1 MFSGIVEEVGVV
13 TALTRPAADAAR
25 MTIGARAVLAGAE
38 VGASIAVDGVCQTVT
53 AAGGGTF
60 TIDSVGA
67 TLRKTTLGSFAVGRR
82 VNLERPL
89 GYGDRVD
96 GHLVQGHVN
105 DTGTVTRWQTL
116 GAARWLEVRL
126 PPALLPYVVAEGSI
140 AIDGISLTVAGLQD
154 DRAGF
159 SIIPHTARATA
170 LTDRRVGEPVNVE
183 VDVIAKYVERLAGPH
198 RSRGRASDGG
208 AGASDGAGGARDGA
222 SRDGGGEPV
231 PAMSGVDRAAR
242 AIAGGGM
249 VLMIDDVDREN
260 EGDLVAAAALIT
272 PRTVTHMLRQAS
284 GVLCAAITA
293 ERAESLQLAPMAA
306 VNTALHGTRFTV
318 SVDVVRGA
326 TTGESAH
333 DRAATLRALADPQ
346 AAPADFAR
354 PGHVFPLVADPGGVA
369 ARPGHTEAAVELA
382 ARAGLPPA
390 AAICPVLDDD
400 GGMAGRAGLSRLAA
414 RLGVPMLHVAELAS

>member
-25 MTIGARAVLAGAE
+25 MIIGARTVLAGTE
-38 VGASIAVDGVCQTVT
+38 VGASIAVDGVCQTVVAIDGRT
-53 AAGGGTF
+53 L

-67 TLRKTTLGSFAVGRR
+67 TLRKTTLGSFAAGRR

-89 GYGDRVD
+89 PYGNRVD

-105 DTGTVTRWQTL
+105 DTGTVTRWEKL

-126 PPALLPYVVAEGSI
+126 PRPLLPYVVLEGSI
-140 AIDGISLTVAGLQD
+140 AIDGVSLTVAGLDD

-170 LTDRRVGEPVNVE
+170 LTDRRVGDPVNVE
-183 VDVIAKYVERLAGPH
+183 VDMIAKYVERLAGPH
-198 RSRGRASDGG
+198 A
-208 AGASDGAGGARDGA
+208 AGAAGGTA
-222 SRDGGGEPV
+222 SPAADADEPA
-231 PAMSGVDRAAR
+231 PMAGVDEAAE
-242 AIAGGGM
+242 AIARGEM

-260 EGDLVAAAALIT
+260 EGDLVAAAALVT
-272 PRTVTHMLRQAS
+272 PRIATCMLRRAS
-284 GVLCAAITA
+284 GLLCAAITA
-293 ERAESLQLAPMAA
+293 ERAEQLDLPPMAQ

-318 SVDVVRGA
+318 SIDAVRGT

-346 AAPADFAR
+346 ASPADFAR
-354 PGHVFPLVADPGGVA
+354 PGHLFPLVADPGGVA
-369 ARPGHTEAAVELA
+369 ARAGHTEAAVELA
-382 ARAGLPPA
+382 ARAGLPAA

-400 GGMAGRAGLSRLAA
+400 GGMARRAGLSRLAR
-414 RLGVPMLHVAELAS
+414 RLRVPMLHVAQLAS

>member
-13 TALTRPAADAAR
+13 TALTRRAADAVR
-25 MTIGARAVLAGAE
+25 MTIGARTVLAGAG
-38 VGASIAVDGVCQTVT
+38 VGASIAVDGVCQTVI
-53 AAGGGTF
+53 AIDDRTF

-67 TLRKTTLGSFAVGRR
+67 TLRKTTLGSFAIGRR

-89 GYGDRVD
+89 AFGTRVD

-105 DTGTVTRWQTL
+105 DTATVTRWEQL

-126 PPALLPYVVAEGSI
+126 PPVLLPYVVPEGSI
-140 AIDGISLTVAGLQD
+140 AIDGVSLTVAGLQD

-183 VDVIAKYVERLAGPH
+183 IDVIAKYVERLAGAH
-198 RSRGRASDGG
+198 RAAAVDDGT
-208 AGASDGAGGARDGA
+208 D
-222 SRDGGGEPV
+222 RDGGGPV
-231 PAMSGVDRAAR
+231 PAMASVAEAAQ
-242 AIAGGGM
+242 AIAGGRM

-272 PRTVTHMLRQAS
+272 PRIVTHMLRQAS

-293 ERAESLQLAPMAA
+293 ERAERLELAPMSP

-318 SVDVVRGA
+318 SIDAVRGT

-333 DRAATLRALADPQ
+333 DRAATLRAVADPR

-369 ARPGHTEAAVELA
+369 ARPGHTEAAVALA
-382 ARAGLPPA
+382 ARAGLPAA

-400 GGMAGRAGLSRLAA
+400 GGMARRAGLSRLAA
-414 RLGVPMLHVAELAS
+414 RLRVPMLHVAQLAS

>member
-25 MTIGARAVLAGAE
+25 MIIGARTVLAGTE
-38 VGASIAVDGVCQTVT
+38 VGASIAVDGVCQTVVAIDGRT
-53 AAGGGTF
+53 L

-67 TLRKTTLGSFAVGRR
+67 TLRKTTLGSFAPGRR

-89 GYGDRVD
+89 AYGNRVD

-105 DTGTVTRWQTL
+105 DTGTVTRWEKL
-116 GAARWLEVRL
+116 GAARWLEIRL
-126 PPALLPYVVAEGSI
+126 PRPLLPYVVLEGSI
-140 AIDGISLTVAGLQD
+140 AIDGVSLTVAGLED

-170 LTDRRVGEPVNVE
+170 LTDRRVGDPVNVE
-183 VDVIAKYVERLAGPH
+183 VDMIAKYVERLAGPH
-198 RSRGRASDGG
+198 A
-208 AGASDGAGGARDGA
+208 AGAAGGTANPAADA
-222 SRDGGGEPV
+222 DEPA
-231 PAMSGVDRAAR
+231 PMAGVDEAAE
-242 AIAGGGM
+242 AIARGEM

-260 EGDLVAAAALIT
+260 EGDLVAAAALVT
-272 PRTVTHMLRQAS
+272 PRIATCMLRRAS
-284 GVLCAAITA
+284 GLLCAAITA
-293 ERAESLQLAPMAA
+293 ERAEQLDLPPMAQ

-318 SVDVVRGA
+318 SIDAVRGT

-346 AAPADFAR
+346 ASPADFAR
-354 PGHVFPLVADPGGVA
+354 PGHLFPLVADPGGVA
-369 ARPGHTEAAVELA
+369 ARAGHTEAAVELA
-382 ARAGLPPA
+382 ARAGLPAA

-400 GGMAGRAGLSRLAA
+400 GGMARRAGLSGLARRLK
-414 RLGVPMLHVAELAS
+414 VPMLHVAQLAS

>member
-13 TALTRPAADAAR
+13 TAIARPAADAAR

-38 VGASIAVDGVCQTVT
+38 VGASIAVDGVCQTVVAVDGRT
-53 AAGGGTF
+53 L

-89 GYGDRVD
+89 AYGGRVD

-105 DTGTVTRWQTL
+105 DTGTVTRWEQL

-126 PPALLPYVVAEGSI
+126 PPALLPYVVPEGSI
-140 AIDGISLTVAGLQD
+140 AIDGVSLTVAGLQD

-170 LTDRRVGEPVNVE
+170 LTDRQVGEPVNVE
-183 VDVIAKYVERLAGPH
+183 VDVIAKYVERLAGAHRPH
-198 RSRGRASDGG
+198 DGASDGG
-208 AGASDGAGGARDGA
+208 VSP
-222 SRDGGGEPV
+222 DGGEGPV
-231 PAMSGVDRAAR
+231 PAMAGVDDAAQ
-242 AIAGGGM
+242 AIAGGKM

-293 ERAESLQLAPMAA
+293 ERAERLQLGPMAA

-318 SVDVVRGA
+318 SVDAVRGT

-333 DRAATLRALADPQ
+333 DRAATLRAIADPQ

-354 PGHVFPLVADPGGVA
+354 PGHVFPLVADPGGVT

-382 ARAGLPPA
+382 ARAGLPA
-390 AAICPVLDDD
+390 VAAICPVLDDD

-414 RLGVPMLHVAELAS
+414 RLGAPMLHVAQLGS

>member
-25 MTIGARAVLAGAE
+25 MTIGARTVLAGTE
-38 VGASIAVDGVCQTVT
+38 VGASIAVDGVCQTVVAIDGRT
-53 AAGGGTF
+53 L

-89 GYGDRVD
+89 AYGNRVD

-105 DTGTVTRWQTL
+105 DTGTVTRWEKL

-126 PPALLPYVVAEGSI
+126 PRPLLPYVVLEGSI
-140 AIDGISLTVAGLQD
+140 AIDGVSLTVAGLED

-170 LTDRRVGEPVNVE
+170 LTDRRVGDPVNVE
-183 VDVIAKYVERLAGPH
+183 VDMIAKYVERLAGPH
-198 RSRGRASDGG
+198 A
-208 AGASDGAGGARDGA
+208 AGADDGTANPAADA
-222 SRDGGGEPV
+222 DEPV
-231 PAMSGVDRAAR
+231 PMTGVDEAAE
-242 AIAGGGM
+242 AIARGEM

-260 EGDLVAAAALIT
+260 EGDLVAAASLVT
-272 PRTVTHMLRQAS
+272 PRIATCMLRRAS
-284 GVLCAAITA
+284 GLLCAAITA
-293 ERAESLQLAPMAA
+293 ERAEQLELPPMAQ

-318 SVDVVRGA
+318 SIDAVRGT

-333 DRAATLRALADPQ
+333 DRAATLRAVADPQ
-346 AAPADFAR
+346 ASPADFAR

-369 ARPGHTEAAVELA
+369 ARAGHTEAAVELA
-382 ARAGLPPA
+382 ARAGLPAA

-400 GGMAGRAGLSRLAA
+400 GGMARRAGLSRLAR
-414 RLGVPMLHVAELAS
+414 RLRVPMLHVAQLAS

>member
-13 TALTRPAADAAR
+13 TALTRRAADAVR
-25 MTIGARAVLAGAE
+25 MTIGARTVLDGTE
-38 VGASIAVDGVCQTVT
+38 VGASIAVDGVCQTVIASDDRT
-53 AAGGGTF
+53 L

-67 TLRKTTLGSFAVGRR
+67 TLRKTTLGSFAIGRR

-89 GYGDRVD
+89 AFGARVD

-105 DTGTVTRWQTL
+105 DTATVTRWEKL

-126 PPALLPYVVAEGSI
+126 PPALLPYVVPEGSI
-140 AIDGISLTVAGLQD
+140 AIDGVSLTVAGLQD
-154 DRAGF
+154 DRASF

-170 LTDRRVGEPVNVE
+170 LTDRQAGEPVNVE
-183 VDVIAKYVERLAGPH
+183 IDMIAKYVERLAGAH
-198 RSRGRASDGG
+198 RAAAVDDGTDRDQG
-208 AGASDGAGGARDGA
+208 DGAG
-222 SRDGGGEPV
+222 PV
-231 PAMSGVDRAAR
+231 PAMASVAEAAQ
-242 AIAGGGM
+242 AIARGRM

-272 PRTVTHMLRQAS
+272 PRIVTHMLRQAS

-293 ERAESLQLAPMAA
+293 ERAEQLELAPMSS

-318 SVDVVRGA
+318 SVDAVRGT

-333 DRAATLRALADPQ
+333 DRAATLRAVADPR

-369 ARPGHTEAAVELA
+369 ARPGHTEAAVALA
-382 ARAGLPPA
+382 AHAGLPAA

-400 GGMAGRAGLSRLAA
+400 GGMARRAGLSRLAA
-414 RLGVPMLHVAELAS
+414 RLRVPMLHVAQLAS

>member
-13 TALTRPAADAAR
+13 TALTRPAPDAAR

-126 PPALLPYVVAEGSI
+126 PPALLPYVVPEGSI
-140 AIDGISLTVAGLQD
+140 AIDGVSLTVAGLRD

-198 RSRGRASDGG
+198 RPRGRTSDGG
-208 AGASDGAGGARDGA
+208 AGASDG
-222 SRDGGGEPV
+222 GGEPV
-231 PAMSGVDRAAR
+231 RAMAGVDRAAQ

-249 VLMIDDVDREN
+249 VLMIDDADREN

-284 GVLCAAITA
+284 GLLCAAITA
-293 ERAESLQLAPMAA
+293 ERAERLQLAPMAA

-400 GGMAGRAGLSRLAA
+400 GGMAGRAGLSRLAT
-414 RLGVPMLHVAELAS
+414 RLGVPMLHVAQLAS

>member
-13 TALTRPAADAAR
+13 TALARPAPDAAR
-25 MTIGARAVLAGAE
+25 MTIGARTVLAGTE
-38 VGASIAVDGVCQTVT
+38 VGASIAVDGVCQTVV
-53 AAGGGTF
+53 AIDGGTL

-89 GYGDRVD
+89 AYGSRVD

-105 DTGTVTRWQTL
+105 DTGTVTRWEKL
-116 GAARWLEVRL
+116 GAALWLEVRL
-126 PPALLPYVVAEGSI
+126 PRPLLPYVVLEGSI
-140 AIDGISLTVAGLQD
+140 AIDGVSLTVAGLED

-170 LTDRRVGEPVNVE
+170 LTDRRVGDPVNVE
-183 VDVIAKYVERLAGPH
+183 VDMIAKYVERLAGPH
-198 RSRGRASDGG
+198 A
-208 AGASDGAGGARDGA
+208 AGAADGTA
-222 SRDGGGEPV
+222 SPAADADEPA
-231 PAMSGVDRAAR
+231 PMAGVDEAAE
-242 AIAGGGM
+242 AIARGEM

-260 EGDLVAAAALIT
+260 EGDLVAAASLVT
-272 PRTVTHMLRQAS
+272 PRIATCMLRQAS
-284 GVLCAAITA
+284 GLLCAAITT
-293 ERAESLQLAPMAA
+293 ERAEQLELPPMAQ

-318 SVDVVRGA
+318 SIDAVRGT

-333 DRAATLRALADPQ
+333 DRAATLRAVADPL
-346 AAPADFAR
+346 ASPADFAR

-369 ARPGHTEAAVELA
+369 ARAGHTEAAVELA
-382 ARAGLPPA
+382 TRAGLPAA

-400 GGMAGRAGLSRLAA
+400 GGMARRAGLSLLARRLK
-414 RLGVPMLHVAELAS
+414 VPMLHVAQLAS

>member
-25 MTIGARAVLAGAE
+25 MIIGARTVLAGTE
-38 VGASIAVDGVCQTVT
+38 VGASIAVDGVCQTVVAIDGRT
-53 AAGGGTF
+53 L

-67 TLRKTTLGSFAVGRR
+67 TLRKTTLGSFAPGRR

-89 GYGDRVD
+89 AYGNRVD

-105 DTGTVTRWQTL
+105 DTGTVTRWEKL

-126 PPALLPYVVAEGSI
+126 PRPLLPYVVLEGSI
-140 AIDGISLTVAGLQD
+140 AIDGVSLTVAGLDD

-170 LTDRRVGEPVNVE
+170 LTDRRVGDPVNVE
-183 VDVIAKYVERLAGPH
+183 VDMIAKYVERLAGPH
-198 RSRGRASDGG
+198 A
-208 AGASDGAGGARDGA
+208 AGAAGGTANPAADA
-222 SRDGGGEPV
+222 DEPA
-231 PAMSGVDRAAR
+231 PMAGVDEAAE
-242 AIAGGGM
+242 AIARGEM

-260 EGDLVAAAALIT
+260 EGDLVAAAALVT
-272 PRTVTHMLRQAS
+272 PRIATCMLRRAS
-284 GVLCAAITA
+284 GLLCAAITV
-293 ERAESLQLAPMAA
+293 ERAEQLDLPPMAQ

-318 SVDVVRGA
+318 SIDAVRGT

-346 AAPADFAR
+346 ASPADFAR
-354 PGHVFPLVADPGGVA
+354 PGHLFPLVADPGGVA
-369 ARPGHTEAAVELA
+369 ARAGHTEAAVELA
-382 ARAGLPPA
+382 ARAGLPAA

-400 GGMAGRAGLSRLAA
+400 GGMARRAGLSRLAR
-414 RLGVPMLHVAELAS
+414 RLKVPMLHVAQLAS

>member
-13 TALTRPAADAAR
+13 TALTRRAADALR
-25 MTIGARAVLAGAE
+25 MTIGARTVLAGAG
-38 VGASIAVDGVCQTVT
+38 VGASIAVDGVCQTVI
-53 AAGGGTF
+53 AIDDRTF

-67 TLRKTTLGSFAVGRR
+67 TLRKTTLGSFAIGRR

-89 GYGDRVD
+89 AFGTRVD

-105 DTGTVTRWQTL
+105 DTATVTRWEQL

-126 PPALLPYVVAEGSI
+126 PPVLLPYVVPEGSI
-140 AIDGISLTVAGLQD
+140 AIDGVSLTVAGLQD

-170 LTDRRVGEPVNVE
+170 LTDRKVGEPVNVE
-183 VDVIAKYVERLAGPH
+183 IDVIAKYVERLAGAH
-198 RSRGRASDGG
+198 RAAAVD
-208 AGASDGAGGARDGA
+208 DGAD
-222 SRDGGGEPV
+222 RDGGGPV
-231 PAMSGVDRAAR
+231 PAMASVAEAAQ
-242 AIAGGGM
+242 AIAGGRM

-272 PRTVTHMLRQAS
+272 PRIVTHMLRQAS

-293 ERAESLQLAPMAA
+293 ERAERLELAPMSP

-318 SVDVVRGA
+318 SIDAVRGT

-333 DRAATLRALADPQ
+333 DRAATLRAVADPR

-369 ARPGHTEAAVELA
+369 ARPGHTEAAVALA
-382 ARAGLPPA
+382 VRAGLPAA

-400 GGMAGRAGLSRLAA
+400 GGMARRAGLSRLAA
-414 RLGVPMLHVAELAS
+414 RLRVPMLHVAQLAS

>member
-13 TALTRPAADAAR
+13 TALTRRAADAVR
-25 MTIGARAVLAGAE
+25 MTIGARTVLAGAG
-38 VGASIAVDGVCQTVT
+38 VGASIAVDGVCQTVI
-53 AAGGGTF
+53 AIDDRTF

-67 TLRKTTLGSFAVGRR
+67 TLRKTTLGSFAIGRR

-89 GYGDRVD
+89 AFGTRVD

-105 DTGTVTRWQTL
+105 DTATVTRWEQL

-126 PPALLPYVVAEGSI
+126 PPVLLPYVVPEGSI
-140 AIDGISLTVAGLQD
+140 AIDGVSLTVAGLQD

-183 VDVIAKYVERLAGPH
+183 IDVIAKYVERLAGAH
-198 RSRGRASDGG
+198 RAAAVDDGT
-208 AGASDGAGGARDGA
+208 D
-222 SRDGGGEPV
+222 RDGGGPV
-231 PAMSGVDRAAR
+231 PAMASVAEAAQ
-242 AIAGGGM
+242 AIAGGRM

-272 PRTVTHMLRQAS
+272 PRIVTHMLRQAS

-293 ERAESLQLAPMAA
+293 ERAERLELAPMSP

-318 SVDVVRGA
+318 SIDAVRGT

-333 DRAATLRALADPQ
+333 DRAATLRAVADPR

-369 ARPGHTEAAVELA
+369 ARPGHTEAAVALA
-382 ARAGLPPA
+382 ARAGLPAA

-400 GGMAGRAGLSRLAA
+400 GGMARRAGLSRLAA
-414 RLGVPMLHVAELAS
+414 RLRVPMLHVAQLAP

>member
-13 TALTRPAADAAR
+13 TALTRRAADAVR
-25 MTIGARAVLAGAE
+25 MTIGARTVLAGAG
-38 VGASIAVDGVCQTVT
+38 VGASIAVDGVCQTVI
-53 AAGGGTF
+53 AIDDRTF
-60 TIDSVGA
+60 TVDSVGA
-67 TLRKTTLGSFAVGRR
+67 TLRKTTLGSFAIGRR

-89 GYGDRVD
+89 AFGTRVD

-105 DTGTVTRWQTL
+105 DTATVTRWEQL

-126 PPALLPYVVAEGSI
+126 PPVLLPYVVPEGSI
-140 AIDGISLTVAGLQD
+140 AIDGVSLTVAGLQD

-183 VDVIAKYVERLAGPH
+183 IDVIAKYVERLAGAH
-198 RSRGRASDGG
+198 RAAAVDDGT
-208 AGASDGAGGARDGA
+208 DRDG
-222 SRDGGGEPV
+222 DGGGPV
-231 PAMSGVDRAAR
+231 PAMASVAEAAQ
-242 AIAGGGM
+242 AIAGGRM

-272 PRTVTHMLRQAS
+272 PRIVTHMLRQAS

-293 ERAESLQLAPMAA
+293 ERAERLELAPMSP

-318 SVDVVRGA
+318 SIDAVRGT

-333 DRAATLRALADPQ
+333 DRAATLRAVADPR

-369 ARPGHTEAAVELA
+369 ARPGHTEAAVALA
-382 ARAGLPPA
+382 ARAGLPAA

-400 GGMAGRAGLSRLAA
+400 GGMARRAGLSRLAA
-414 RLGVPMLHVAELAS
+414 RLRVPMLHVAQLAS

>member
-25 MTIGARAVLAGAE
+25 MIIGARTVLAGTE
-38 VGASIAVDGVCQTVT
+38 VGASIAVDGVCQTVVAIDGRT
-53 AAGGGTF
+53 L

-67 TLRKTTLGSFAVGRR
+67 TLRKTTLGSFAPGRR

-89 GYGDRVD
+89 AYGNRVD

-105 DTGTVTRWQTL
+105 DTGTVTRWEKL

-126 PPALLPYVVAEGSI
+126 PRPLLPYVVLEGSI
-140 AIDGISLTVAGLQD
+140 AIDGVSLTVAGLDD

-170 LTDRRVGEPVNVE
+170 LTDRRVGDPVNVE
-183 VDVIAKYVERLAGPH
+183 VDMIAKYVERLAGPH
-198 RSRGRASDGG
+198 A
-208 AGASDGAGGARDGA
+208 AGAAGGTA
-222 SRDGGGEPV
+222 SPAADADEPA
-231 PAMSGVDRAAR
+231 PMAGVDEAAE
-242 AIAGGGM
+242 AIARGEM

-260 EGDLVAAAALIT
+260 EGDLVAAAALVT
-272 PRTVTHMLRQAS
+272 PRIATCMLRRAS
-284 GVLCAAITA
+284 GLLCAAITA
-293 ERAESLQLAPMAA
+293 ERAEQLDLPPMAQ

-318 SVDVVRGA
+318 SIDAVRGT

-346 AAPADFAR
+346 ASPADFAR
-354 PGHVFPLVADPGGVA
+354 PGHLFPLVADPGGVA
-369 ARPGHTEAAVELA
+369 ARAGHTEAAVELA
-382 ARAGLPPA
+382 ARAGLPAA

-400 GGMAGRAGLSRLAA
+400 GGMARRAGLSRLAR
-414 RLGVPMLHVAELAS
+414 RLKVPMLHVAQLAS

>member
-13 TALTRPAADAAR
+13 TALTRPAPDAAR
-25 MTIGARAVLAGAE
+25 MTIGARTVLAGTE
-38 VGASIAVDGVCQTVT
+38 VGASIAVDGVCQTVV
-53 AAGGGTF
+53 AIDGRAL

-67 TLRKTTLGSFAVGRR
+67 TLRKTTLGSFEVGRR

-89 GYGDRVD
+89 AYGSRVD
-96 GHLVQGHVN
+96 GHLVHGHVN
-105 DTGTVTRWQTL
+105 DTGTVIRWEKL

-126 PPALLPYVVAEGSI
+126 PRPLLPYVVLEGSI
-140 AIDGISLTVAGLQD
+140 AIDGVSLTVAGLED

-170 LTDRRVGEPVNVE
+170 LTDRRVGDPVNVE
-183 VDVIAKYVERLAGPH
+183 VDMIAKYVERLAGP
-198 RSRGRASDGG
+198 RGAASSDDVADQDDGDEP
-208 AGASDGAGGARDGA
+208 ASMAT
-222 SRDGGGEPV
+222 
-231 PAMSGVDRAAR
+231 VDEAAQ
-242 AIAGGGM
+242 AIAGGRM

-260 EGDLVAAAALIT
+260 EGDLVAAASLVT
-272 PRTVTHMLRQAS
+272 PRTATCMLRQAS
-284 GVLCAAITA
+284 GLLCAAITA
-293 ERAESLQLAPMAA
+293 ERAEQLDLPPMTQ

-318 SVDVVRGA
+318 SIDAVYGT

-333 DRAATLRALADPQ
+333 DRAATLRAVAD
-346 AAPADFAR
+346 ARASPADFAR

-382 ARAGLPPA
+382 ARAGLPAA

-400 GGMAGRAGLSRLAA
+400 GGMARRAGLSRLAR
-414 RLGVPMLHVAELAS
+414 RLRVPMLHVAQLAS

>member
-25 MTIGARAVLAGAE
+25 MTIGARAALAGTG
-38 VGASIAVDGVCQTVT
+38 VGASIAVDGVCQTVV
-53 AAGGGTF
+53 AIDGRSL

-105 DTGTVTRWQTL
+105 DTGTVTRWEQL

-126 PPALLPYVVAEGSI
+126 PPVLLPYVVPEGSI
-140 AIDGISLTVAGLQD
+140 AIDGVSLTVAGLQD

-170 LTDRRVGEPVNVE
+170 LTDRRVGDPVNVE
-183 VDVIAKYVERLAGPH
+183 VDMIAKYVERLAGAH
-198 RSRGRASDGG
+198 RA
-208 AGASDGAGGARDGA
+208 AAGGAA
-222 SRDGGGEPV
+222 RDGGEGPV
-231 PAMSGVDRAAR
+231 PAMTRVGEAAQ
-242 AIAGGGM
+242 AIAGGKM

-293 ERAESLQLAPMAA
+293 ERAERLELAPMSA

-318 SVDVVRGA
+318 SVDAVRGT

-333 DRAATLRALADPQ
+333 DRAATLRAIADPR

-382 ARAGLPPA
+382 ARAGLPAA

-400 GGMAGRAGLSRLAA
+400 GGMARRAGLSRLAA
-414 RLGVPMLHVAELAS
+414 RLGVPMLHVAQLAP

>member
-13 TALTRPAADAAR
+13 TALTRRAADAVR
-25 MTIGARAVLAGAE
+25 MTIGARTVLTGTE
-38 VGASIAVDGVCQTVT
+38 VGASIAVDGVCQTVI
-53 AAGGGTF
+53 AIDDRTF

-89 GYGDRVD
+89 SFGSRVD

-105 DTGTVTRWQTL
+105 DTATVTRWEQL

-126 PPALLPYVVAEGSI
+126 PPVLLPYVVPEGSI
-140 AIDGISLTVAGLQD
+140 AIDGVSLTVAGLQD

-170 LTDRRVGEPVNVE
+170 LADRRVGEPVNVE
-183 VDVIAKYVERLAGPH
+183 IDMIAKYVERLAGAH
-198 RSRGRASDGG
+198 RAAAVEDGTDRGYDDGG
-208 AGASDGAGGARDGA
+208 HG
-222 SRDGGGEPV
+222 DGGGPV
-231 PAMSGVDRAAR
+231 PAMASVGEAAQ
-242 AIAGGGM
+242 AIARGRM

-260 EGDLVAAAALIT
+260 EGDLVAAAALVT
-272 PRTVTHMLRQAS
+272 PRIVTHMLRRAS

-293 ERAESLQLAPMAA
+293 ERAEQLELAPMSP

-318 SVDVVRGA
+318 SVDAVRGT

-333 DRAATLRALADPQ
+333 DRAATLRAVADPR

-369 ARPGHTEAAVELA
+369 ARPGHTEAAVALA
-382 ARAGLPPA
+382 AHAGLPPA

-400 GGMAGRAGLSRLAA
+400 GGMARRAGLSRLAA
-414 RLGVPMLHVAELAS
+414 RLRVPMLHVAQLAS

>member
-25 MTIGARAVLAGAE
+25 MIIGARTVLAGTE
-38 VGASIAVDGVCQTVT
+38 VGASIAVDGVCQTVVAIDGRT
-53 AAGGGTF
+53 L

-67 TLRKTTLGSFAVGRR
+67 TLRKTTLGSFAAGRR

-89 GYGDRVD
+89 AYGNRVD

-105 DTGTVTRWQTL
+105 DTGTVTRWEKL

-126 PPALLPYVVAEGSI
+126 PRPLLPYVVLEGSI
-140 AIDGISLTVAGLQD
+140 AIDGVSLTVAGLDD

-170 LTDRRVGEPVNVE
+170 LTDRRVGDPVNVE
-183 VDVIAKYVERLAGPH
+183 VDMIAKYVERLAGPH
-198 RSRGRASDGG
+198 A
-208 AGASDGAGGARDGA
+208 AGAAGGTA
-222 SRDGGGEPV
+222 SPAADADEPA
-231 PAMSGVDRAAR
+231 PMAGVDEAAE
-242 AIAGGGM
+242 AIARGGM

-260 EGDLVAAAALIT
+260 EGDLVAAAALVT
-272 PRTVTHMLRQAS
+272 PRIATCMLRRAS
-284 GVLCAAITA
+284 GLLCAAITA
-293 ERAESLQLAPMAA
+293 ERAEQLDLPPMAQ

-318 SVDVVRGA
+318 SIDAVRST

-346 AAPADFAR
+346 ASPADFAR
-354 PGHVFPLVADPGGVA
+354 PGHLFPLVADPGGVA
-369 ARPGHTEAAVELA
+369 ARAGHTEAAVELA
-382 ARAGLPPA
+382 ARAGLPAA

-400 GGMAGRAGLSRLAA
+400 GGMARRAGLSRLAR
-414 RLGVPMLHVAELAS
+414 RLRVPMLHVAQLAS

>member
-25 MTIGARAVLAGAE
+25 MIIGARTVLAGTE
-38 VGASIAVDGVCQTVT
+38 VGASIAVDGVCQTVVAIDGRT
-53 AAGGGTF
+53 L

-67 TLRKTTLGSFAVGRR
+67 TLRKTTLGSFAPGRR

-89 GYGDRVD
+89 AYGNRVD

-105 DTGTVTRWQTL
+105 DTGTVTRWEKL
-116 GAARWLEVRL
+116 GAARWLEIRL
-126 PPALLPYVVAEGSI
+126 PRPLLPYVVLEGSI
-140 AIDGISLTVAGLQD
+140 AIDGVSLTVAGLED

-170 LTDRRVGEPVNVE
+170 LTDRRVGDPVNVE
-183 VDVIAKYVERLAGPH
+183 VDMIAKYVERLAGPH
-198 RSRGRASDGG
+198 A
-208 AGASDGAGGARDGA
+208 AGAADDSAHPAADAD
-222 SRDGGGEPV
+222 EPA
-231 PAMSGVDRAAR
+231 PMAGVDEAAE
-242 AIAGGGM
+242 AIARGGM

-260 EGDLVAAAALIT
+260 EGDLVAAASLVT
-272 PRTVTHMLRQAS
+272 PRIATCMLRQAS
-284 GVLCAAITA
+284 GLLCAAITA
-293 ERAESLQLAPMAA
+293 ERADQLELPPMAQ

-318 SVDVVRGA
+318 SIDAVRGT

-346 AAPADFAR
+346 ASPADFAR
-354 PGHVFPLVADPGGVA
+354 PGHLFPLVADPGGVA
-369 ARPGHTEAAVELA
+369 ARAGHTEAAVELA
-382 ARAGLPPA
+382 ARAGLPAA

-400 GGMAGRAGLSRLAA
+400 GGMARRAGLSRLAR
-414 RLGVPMLHVAELAS
+414 RLKVPMLHVAQLAS

>member
-25 MTIGARAVLAGAE
+25 MIIGARTVLAGTE
-38 VGASIAVDGVCQTVT
+38 VGASIAVDGVCQTVVAIDGRT
-53 AAGGGTF
+53 L

-67 TLRKTTLGSFAVGRR
+67 TLRKTTLGSFAPGRR

-89 GYGDRVD
+89 AYGSRVD

-105 DTGTVTRWQTL
+105 DTGTVTRWETL

-126 PPALLPYVVAEGSI
+126 PRPLLPYVVLEGSI
-140 AIDGISLTVAGLQD
+140 AIDGVSLTVAGLED

-170 LTDRRVGEPVNVE
+170 LTDRRVGDPVNVE
-183 VDVIAKYVERLAGPH
+183 VDMIAKYVERLAGPH
-198 RSRGRASDGG
+198 A
-208 AGASDGAGGARDGA
+208 AGAADAD
-222 SRDGGGEPV
+222 EPA
-231 PAMSGVDRAAR
+231 PMAGVDEAAE
-242 AIAGGGM
+242 AIARGEM

-260 EGDLVAAAALIT
+260 EGDLVAAASLVT
-272 PRTVTHMLRQAS
+272 PRIATCMLRRAS
-284 GVLCAAITA
+284 GLLCAAITA
-293 ERAESLQLAPMAA
+293 ERAEQLELPPMAQ

-318 SVDVVRGA
+318 SIDAVRGT

-333 DRAATLRALADPQ
+333 DRAATLRAVADPQ
-346 AAPADFAR
+346 ASPADFAR
-354 PGHVFPLVADPGGVA
+354 PGHLFPLVADPGGVA
-369 ARPGHTEAAVELA
+369 ARAGHTEAAVELA
-382 ARAGLPPA
+382 ARAGLPAA

-400 GGMAGRAGLSRLAA
+400 GGMARRAGLSRLAR
-414 RLGVPMLHVAELAS
+414 RLKVPMLHVAQLAS

>member
-25 MTIGARAVLAGAE
+25 MIIGARTVLAGTE
-38 VGASIAVDGVCQTVT
+38 VGASIAVDGVCQTVVAIDGRT
-53 AAGGGTF
+53 L

-67 TLRKTTLGSFAVGRR
+67 TLRKTTLGSFAPGRR

-89 GYGDRVD
+89 AYGSRVD

-105 DTGTVTRWQTL
+105 DTGTVTRWETV

-126 PPALLPYVVAEGSI
+126 PRPLLPYVVLEGSI
-140 AIDGISLTVAGLQD
+140 AIDGVSLTVAGLDD

-170 LTDRRVGEPVNVE
+170 LTDRRVGDPVNVE
-183 VDVIAKYVERLAGPH
+183 VDMIAKYVERLAGPH
-198 RSRGRASDGG
+198 A
-208 AGASDGAGGARDGA
+208 AGAAGGTANPAADA
-222 SRDGGGEPV
+222 DEPA
-231 PAMSGVDRAAR
+231 PMAGVDEAAE
-242 AIAGGGM
+242 AIARGGM

-260 EGDLVAAAALIT
+260 EGDLVAAAALVT
-272 PRTVTHMLRQAS
+272 PRIATCMLRRAS
-284 GVLCAAITA
+284 GLLCAAITA
-293 ERAESLQLAPMAA
+293 ERAEQLDLPPMAQ

-318 SVDVVRGA
+318 SIDAVRGT

-346 AAPADFAR
+346 ASPADFAR
-354 PGHVFPLVADPGGVA
+354 PGHLFPLVADPGGVA
-369 ARPGHTEAAVELA
+369 ARAGHTEAAVELA
-382 ARAGLPPA
+382 ARAGLPAA

-400 GGMAGRAGLSRLAA
+400 GGMARRAGLSRLAR
-414 RLGVPMLHVAELAS
+414 RLNVPMLHVAQLAS

>member
-25 MTIGARAVLAGAE
+25 MTIGARTVLGGTE
-38 VGASIAVDGVCQTVT
+38 VGASIAVDGVCQTVVAIDDRT
-53 AAGGGTF
+53 L

-67 TLRKTTLGSFAVGRR
+67 TLRKTTLGSFAAGRR

-89 GYGDRVD
+89 AYGKRVD

-105 DTGTVTRWQTL
+105 DTGTVTRWEKL

-126 PPALLPYVVAEGSI
+126 PRALLPYVVLEGSI
-140 AIDGISLTVAGLQD
+140 AIDGVSLTVAGLED
-154 DRAGF
+154 DRAAF

-170 LTDRRVGEPVNVE
+170 LTDRGVGDPVNVE
-183 VDVIAKYVERLAGPH
+183 VDMIAKYVERLTAAH
-198 RSRGRASDGG
+198 
-208 AGASDGAGGARDGA
+208 GARAGEGDG
-222 SRDGGGEPV
+222 DEPV
-231 PAMSGVDRAAR
+231 PAMVSVDEAAQ
-242 AIAGGGM
+242 AIARGHM

-260 EGDLVAAAALIT
+260 EGDLVAAASLVT
-272 PRTVTHMLRQAS
+272 PRAATLMLRQAS
-284 GVLCAAITA
+284 GLLCAAITS
-293 ERAESLQLAPMAA
+293 ERAAQLELPPMTP

-318 SVDVVRGA
+318 SIDAVCGT

-333 DRAATLRALADPQ
+333 DRAATLRALTDPQ
-346 AAPADFAR
+346 ASAADFAR

-400 GGMAGRAGLSRLAA
+400 GGMARRAGLSRLAR
-414 RLGVPMLHVAELAS
+414 RLGVPMLHVAQLAS

>member
-25 MTIGARAVLAGAE
+25 MIIGARTVLAGTE
-38 VGASIAVDGVCQTVT
+38 VGASIAVDGVCQTVVAIDGRT
-53 AAGGGTF
+53 L

-67 TLRKTTLGSFAVGRR
+67 TLRKTTLGSFAPGRR

-89 GYGDRVD
+89 AYGNRVD

-105 DTGTVTRWQTL
+105 DTGTVTRWEKL

-126 PPALLPYVVAEGSI
+126 PRPLLPYVVLEGSI
-140 AIDGISLTVAGLQD
+140 AIDGVSLTVAGLED

-170 LTDRRVGEPVNVE
+170 LTDRRVGDPVNVE
-183 VDVIAKYVERLAGPH
+183 VDMIAKYVERLAGPH
-198 RSRGRASDGG
+198 A
-208 AGASDGAGGARDGA
+208 AGAAGGTANPAADA
-222 SRDGGGEPV
+222 DEPA
-231 PAMSGVDRAAR
+231 PMAGVDEAAE
-242 AIAGGGM
+242 AIARGGM

-260 EGDLVAAAALIT
+260 EGDLVAAAALVT
-272 PRTVTHMLRQAS
+272 PRIATCMLRRAS
-284 GVLCAAITA
+284 GLLCAAITA
-293 ERAESLQLAPMAA
+293 ERAEQLELPPMAQ

-318 SVDVVRGA
+318 SIDAVRGT

-346 AAPADFAR
+346 ASPADFAR
-354 PGHVFPLVADPGGVA
+354 PGHLFPLVADPGGVA
-369 ARPGHTEAAVELA
+369 ARAGHTEAAVELA
-382 ARAGLPPA
+382 ARAGLPAA

-400 GGMAGRAGLSRLAA
+400 GGMARRAGLSRLAR
-414 RLGVPMLHVAELAS
+414 RLKVPMLHVAQLAS

>member
-1 MFSGIVEEVGVV
+1 MFSGIVEEVGFVS
-13 TALTRPAADAAR
+13 ALARPAADAAR
-25 MTIGARAVLAGAE
+25 MTIAARTVLAGTE
-38 VGASIAVDGVCQTVT
+38 VGASIAVDGVCQTVV
-53 AAGGGTF
+53 AIDGGTL

-67 TLRKTTLGSFAVGRR
+67 TLRKTTLGSFSVGRR

-89 GYGDRVD
+89 AYGSRVD

-105 DTGTVTRWQTL
+105 DTGTVTRWEKL

-126 PPALLPYVVAEGSI
+126 PRALLPYVVLEGSI
-140 AIDGISLTVAGLQD
+140 AIDGVSLTVAGLED

-170 LTDRRVGEPVNVE
+170 LTDRRVGDPVNVE
-183 VDVIAKYVERLAGPH
+183 VDMIAKYVERLAGPH
-198 RSRGRASDGG
+198 GAASVDDTADHGDG
-208 AGASDGAGGARDGA
+208 D
-222 SRDGGGEPV
+222 EPA
-231 PAMSGVDRAAR
+231 PMATVDEAAR
-242 AIAGGGM
+242 AIADGRM

-260 EGDLVAAAALIT
+260 EGDLVAAASLVT
-272 PRTVTHMLRQAS
+272 PRTATCMLRQAS
-284 GVLCAAITA
+284 GLLCAAITA
-293 ERAESLQLAPMAA
+293 ERAEQLELPPMTS

-318 SVDVVRGA
+318 SIDAVRGT

-333 DRAATLRALADPQ
+333 DRAATLRAVSDPQ
-346 AAPADFAR
+346 ASPADFAR

-400 GGMAGRAGLSRLAA
+400 GGMARGACLSRLAR
-414 RLGVPMLHVAELAS
+414 RLRVPMLHVAQLVS

>member
-25 MTIGARAVLAGAE
+25 MAIGARNVLDGTQ
-38 VGASIAVDGVCQTVT
+38 VGASIAVDGVCQTVVAMDDRT
-53 AAGGGTF
+53 L

-89 GYGDRVD
+89 AFGNRVD

-105 DTGTVTRWQTL
+105 DTGTVTRWEKL

-126 PPALLPYVVAEGSI
+126 PRPLLPYVVLEGSI
-140 AIDGISLTVAGLQD
+140 AIDGVSLTVAGLED

-159 SIIPHTARATA
+159 SIIPHTASATT
-170 LTDRRVGEPVNVE
+170 LTDRRMGDPVNVE
-183 VDVIAKYVERLAGPH
+183 VDMIAKYVERLAGPH
-198 RSRGRASDGG
+198 AGGG
-208 AGASDGAGGARDGA
+208 AGETANPAADAD
-222 SRDGGGEPV
+222 EPV
-231 PAMSGVDRAAR
+231 PMASVEEAAE
-242 AIAGGGM
+242 AIARGGM

-260 EGDLVAAAALIT
+260 EGDLVAAASLVT
-272 PRTVTHMLRQAS
+272 PRIATCMLRQAS
-284 GVLCAAITA
+284 GLLCAAITA
-293 ERAESLQLAPMAA
+293 ERAEQLDLPPMAQ

-318 SVDVVRGA
+318 SIDAVSGT

-333 DRAATLRALADPQ
+333 DRAATLRAVADPQ
-346 AAPADFAR
+346 ASPADFAR
-354 PGHVFPLVADPGGVA
+354 PGHLFPLVADPGGVA
-369 ARPGHTEAAVELA
+369 ARAGHTEAAVELA
-382 ARAGLPPA
+382 ARAGLPAA

-400 GGMAGRAGLSRLAA
+400 GGMARRAGLSRLAR
-414 RLGVPMLHVAELAS
+414 RLKVPMLHVAQLAS

>member
-13 TALTRPAADAAR
+13 TALTRRAADAVR
-25 MTIGARAVLAGAE
+25 MTIGARTVLAGAG
-38 VGASIAVDGVCQTVT
+38 VGASIAVDGVCQTVI
-53 AAGGGTF
+53 AIDDRTF

-67 TLRKTTLGSFAVGRR
+67 TLRKTTLGSFAIGRR

-89 GYGDRVD
+89 AFGTRVD

-105 DTGTVTRWQTL
+105 DTATVTRWEQL

-126 PPALLPYVVAEGSI
+126 PPVLLPYVVPEGSI
-140 AIDGISLTVAGLQD
+140 AIDGVSLTVAGLQD

-170 LTDRRVGEPVNVE
+170 LTDRKVGEPVNVE
-183 VDVIAKYVERLAGPH
+183 IDVIAKYVERLAGAH
-198 RSRGRASDGG
+198 RAAAVDDGT
-208 AGASDGAGGARDGA
+208 D
-222 SRDGGGEPV
+222 RDGGGPV
-231 PAMSGVDRAAR
+231 PAMASVAEAAQ
-242 AIAGGGM
+242 AIAGGRM

-272 PRTVTHMLRQAS
+272 PRIVTHMLRQAS

-293 ERAESLQLAPMAA
+293 ERAERLELAPMSP

-318 SVDVVRGA
+318 SIDAVRGT

-333 DRAATLRALADPQ
+333 DRAATLRAVADPR

-369 ARPGHTEAAVELA
+369 ARPGHTEAAVALA
-382 ARAGLPPA
+382 ARAGLPAA

-400 GGMAGRAGLSRLAA
+400 GGMARRAGLSRLAA
-414 RLGVPMLHVAELAS
+414 RLRVPMLHVAQLAS